1 MDGKSGLEEMGGT
14 ELLVEQETYLA
25 CGVHIG
31 TRQKTGSMA
40 PYIFRVR
47 PDRIYILDVRKTD
60 AKIRVAAKMLA
71 REKPEK
77 ILVVSARQYGQQ
89 PVLKFCEVVG
99 VKSMVGRFIPGT
111 LTNPSYPGYSEF
123 SLLLITDPMADSQPL
138 TEASKMGIPVIALCD
153 TDNET
158 AEVDLV
164 IPTNNKGKK
173 ALALVYWLLAR
184 QVLRERGELAPDAP
198 FPIPLEEFESRP
210 REVPE

>member
-1 MDGKSGLEEMGGT
+1 MQAEEKVG
-14 ELLVEQETYLA
+14 ELLVDRNTYLA
-25 CGVHIG
+25 AGVHIG

-40 PYIFRVR
+40 PYIFKVR
-47 PDRIYILDVRKTD
+47 PDRIYILDVEKTD
-60 AKIRVAAKMLA
+60 TKIRVAAKMLA
-71 REKPEK
+71 RQKPER

-99 VKSMVGRFIPGT
+99 AKPIVGRFVPGT

-123 SLLLITDPMADSQPL
+123 SLLLVTDPMADAQPL
-138 TEASKMGIPVIALCD
+138 AEAAKMGIPVIALCD

-158 AEVDLV
+158 ADVDLV

-198 FPIPLEEFESRP
+198 FPIPVEEFESRP
-210 REVPE
+210 KEVNQ

>member
-1 MDGKSGLEEMGGT
+1 MSESEPIGELAGT
-14 ELLVEQETYLA
+14 ELLVEQDTYLA

-31 TRQKTGSMA
+31 TRQKTGSMG
-40 PYIFRVR
+40 PYIYRVR

-60 AKIRVAAKMLA
+60 AKIRVAAKMIA
-71 REKPEK
+71 REKPER

-99 VKSMVGRFIPGT
+99 AKPMVGRFIPGT

-123 SLLLITDPMADSQPL
+123 SLLLLTDPMADSQPL
-138 TEASKMGIPVIALCD
+138 AEASRMGIPVIGLCD

-158 AEVDLV
+158 ADIDLV

-198 FPIPLEEFESRP
+198 FSVPLEDFESKP

>member
-1 MDGKSGLEEMGGT
+1 MDEKSGLEEMGGT
-14 ELLVEQETYLA
+14 ELLVEQDTYLA

-99 VKSMVGRFIPGT
+99 AKPMVGRFIPGT

-198 FPIPLEEFESRP
+198 FPIPLEEFESKP